1 MSFNITPPKWK
12 KNYGSSTYPEL
23 IELFQRQLAAK
34 KKSRIVMKKK
44 DIQWDNAHPQSR
56 SATLVD
62 ARGGFATTFVNV
74 GISEIAPRNHTG
86 KHKHT
91 EAVVYILGGRGY
103 SIIGGKR
110 YPWEQGD
117 TIYIPPDTFHQHYN
131 TGNETVQYL
140 RIVPGPAQIN
150 LLSMV
155 AALNFFPSYNMEVAE
170 LQPKYS
176 RKSAEK
182 IKSYMRGAR
191 T

>member
-1 MSFNITPPKWK
+1 MSFNITPSKWK
-12 KNYGSSTYPEL
+12 RNYGSSTFPEL
-23 IELFQRQLAAK
+23 IELFQKQLDAK
-34 KKSRIVMKKK
+34 KNSRIVMKKR
-44 DIQWDNAHPQSR
+44 DIKWDNAHPQSR

-62 ARGGFATTFVNV
+62 AREGFATTFVNV
-74 GISEIAPRNHTG
+74 GISEIAPKTHTG

-91 EAVVYILGGRGY
+91 EAVVYILSGQGY

-110 YPWEQGD
+110 YAWEKGD

-131 TGNETVQYL
+131 TGKETVQYL
-140 RIVPGPAQIN
+140 RVVPGPVQIN

-176 RKSAEK
+176 RKTAGK
-182 IKSYMRGAR
+182 IKNYMKGKS
-191 T
+191 